1 MQGLVFYEN
10 ITTKDMKNK
19 RLCLILLA
27 LLPVFAISCEDD
39 STENGLQIKIGR
51 KSGDSESY
59 TELLKKLQSFI
70 DARDLYINGLAELFN
85 YNDPNVT
92 RGIAM
97 HTRSFTYQSSD
108 SYGNPVTLS
117 AVMAYPAG
125 YIGGPR
131 HSVSSVLLAMPKHLP
146 SEVGAFSIT
155 GSPIELRASLYSSL
169 VVIPDGQGEGA
180 SSGLGQT
187 TNPILSAR
195 HALDALDFAIKLAK
209 DDPNISIQSDC
220 PTSIIGFGTDAVT
233 ACTSAMMIEEGL
245 FNFRYA
251 GSRRIESVLCAQTE
265 MALTNAEYSNLANA
279 FHNWK
284 IGTPIYFLH
293 LDNDEIATY
302 SGMMDLRNDLAAIGN
317 NASFIKIKRE
327 EMRKSPTVQNYNEN
341 ANLYWLAYSII
352 NKELEF

>member
-1 MQGLVFYEN
+1 
-10 ITTKDMKNK
+10 MKNK
-19 RLCLILLA
+19 RLCLALLA
-27 LLPVFAISCEDD
+27 LIPMFTISCEDD
-39 STENGLQIKIGR
+39 TTENGLQIKIDN
-51 KSGDSESY
+51 KSGDNESY
-59 TELLKKLQSFI
+59 TELIKEFQALI
-70 DARDLYINGLAELFN
+70 DARDLYIDGLAELFN
-85 YNDPNVT
+85 YSDPNVT

-97 HTRSFTYQSSD
+97 HTRNFTYQSSD

-146 SEVGAFSIT
+146 FETGAFSVT

-169 VVIPDGQGEGA
+169 VVIPDGQGEGT
-180 SSGLGQT
+180 SSGLGRT
-187 TNPILSAR
+187 TDPILSAR
-195 HALDALDFAIKLAK
+195 QALDALDYAIKLAK
-209 DDPNISIQSDC
+209 DDPNISIQSGC
-220 PTSIIGFGTDAVT
+220 PTRIMGFGPNAVT

-279 FHNWK
+279 FHNWE

-293 LDNDEIATY
+293 VDDDEIATY
-302 SGMMDLRNDLAAIGN
+302 SGMLNLKNDLSAIGN

-327 EMRKSPTVQNYNEN
+327 EMMKWESTTAQNYNEN
-341 ANLYWLAYSII
+341 ANLYWLAYSVT